1 MACCLMLPAL
11 GKPWLLLTPRRTES
25 SLQLELN
32 EETPPLIM
40 KLYCDHSACPNINLL
55 FNSLD
60 ILGVLWDRMLAKR
73 EFPFAPCRIP
83 IGKSSHANPS
93 VSMVYITSPGLRYF
107 QSEGKFSVGG
117 KLCFTD
123 CSSKHTGQ
131 HTSKIQHTDFACLLL
146 MLGTVAG
153 FSFLQL
159 LVFLLCWNSPTVKVG
174 GQMDQ
179 TQGTGLHL
187 AFASGMRVL

>member
-11 GKPWLLLTPRRTES
+11 GKPWLLLKPRRTES

-40 KLYCDHSACPNINLL
+40 KLYCDHSACPNLNLL

-73 EFPFAPCRIP
+73 ELPFAPCRIP

-159 LVFLLCWNSPTVKVG
+159 LVFLLC
-174 GQMDQ
+174 
-179 TQGTGLHL
+179 
-187 AFASGMRVL
+187 